1 MSETAAP
8 ASPRPALPPDDV
20 LREEIIELIVSEG
33 MVERAK
39 LSPDASFRSLGFESL
54 DVVMLL
60 MGVEEKYGVYLPI
73 DGELSTVNTLSELLD
88 LLIERIKTADPASA
102 AMAAPKAATG
112 GAAQ

>member
-1 MSETAAP
+1 MSETGTP
-8 ASPRPALPPDDV
+8 ASTARALPSDDV
-20 LREEIIELIVSEG
+20 LREEIIQLIMTERN
-33 MVERAK
+33 VEREK
-39 LSPDASFRSLGFESL
+39 LVPEASFRSLGFESL

-88 LLIERIKTADPASA
+88 LLVARIKTAEPASA
-102 AMAAPKAATG
+102 ATAPKAAAG

>member
-1 MSETAAP
+1 MSETVAP

-20 LREEIIELIVSEG
+20 LREEIIQMIMTERN
-33 MVERAK
+33 VEREK
-39 LSPDASFRSLGFESL
+39 LVPEASFRSLGFESL

-73 DGELSTVNTLSELLD
+73 DGELSAVNTLSELLD
-88 LLIERIKTADPASA
+88 LLVARIKTAEPASA

>member
-1 MSETAAP
+1 MSETVTP
-8 ASPRPALPPDDV
+8 ASTPRALPSDDV
-20 LREEIIELIVSEG
+20 LREEIIQLIMTERN
-33 MVERAK
+33 VERDK
-39 LSPDASFRSLGFESL
+39 LVPEASFRSLGFESL

-88 LLIERIKTADPASA
+88 LLVSRIKTAEPASA
-102 AMAAPKAATG
+102 ALAPKAAAG

>member
-1 MSETAAP
+1 MSETGTP
-8 ASPRPALPPDDV
+8 ASTPRALPSDDV
-20 LREEIIELIVSEG
+20 LREEIIQLIMTERN
-33 MVERAK
+33 VEREK
-39 LSPDASFRSLGFESL
+39 LVPEASFRSLGFESL

-88 LLIERIKTADPASA
+88 LLVARIKTAEPASA